1 MYPMEYKMSR
11 KEKVLLEFTII
22 AQWFWL
28 FGEQAM
34 RESSFLIDKLIERF
48 CIFSMLNHMIF

>member
-1 MYPMEYKMSR
+1 MSR
-11 KEKVLLEFTII
+11 KEGVLLKFTII
-22 AQWFWL
+22 AQWFGP

-34 RESSFLIDKLIERF
+34 WESSFLIDKLIERF